1 MPLAGTASLALQLS
15 LTKAFDMNIAPSA
28 ILALSKGLTIAT
40 GTGAGQADLLFA
52 DTRTIAISGTDDLD
66 LTGGGL
72 LTPLGDAFNAARIKG
87 LVVVAESHLTT
98 DVVNTNDVVVGA
110 AASNQWVGPFGAATH
125 TIRLQPG
132 MMLAIFATGATAWPV
147 TAGTGDLLRI
157 ANSGAGTSVL
167 YQIALLASS
176 V

>member
-1 MPLAGTASLALQLS
+1 MPLAGTMSLALQLS
-15 LTKAFDMNIAPSA
+15 LTKAFDMNIAPTA
-28 ILALSKGLTIAT
+28 LMNLSKGLTIAT

-87 LVVVAESHLTT
+87 LVVVAESHLST
-98 DVVNTNDVVVGA
+98 DTVNTNDVVIGGA
-110 AASNQWVGPFGAATH
+110 AATQWVGPFGAATH

-132 MMLAIFATGATAWPV
+132 MVFCIFATGATAWPV
-147 TAGTGDLLRI
+147 GAGASDLLRI
-157 ANSGAGTSVL
+157 ANSGAGTSVI
-167 YQIALLASS
+167 YQIAILGSS